1 MLNLLWPWAL
11 ALAPLPFIYRW
22 LRRPA
27 DVKIQ
32 ALRAPL
38 LAKVALD
45 DSASIKTSSWQRR
58 LLLIVLSLCWLCA
71 LLAIAR
77 PVWIGAPVS
86 MPTNGRDILLAVD
99 ISGSM
104 EQEDMRIN
112 GREVNRL
119 IAVKAVVG
127 DFVVKR
133 EGDRLG
139 LILFGEKAYLQT
151 PLTFDRKTMQTLLNE
166 AQIGFAGSN
175 GTAIGDAV
183 GLAVK
188 RLQDRPE
195 NHRVVILLTDGSNNA
210 GELDPMEAADLAR
223 RAKVKI
229 YTVGIGAESQQ
240 SWGLFGSQV
249 TNPSADLD
257 ESALQGIADATG
269 GQFFRARDPEE
280 LAAIYRELNRLE
292 PLEQTAETIRP
303 VSTLFHWPLALTFF
317 LSLVLV
323 LSRSYRRDYA

>member
-58 LLLIVLSLCWLCA
+58 LLLIVLSLCWLSA

-280 LAAIYRELNRLE
+280 LAAIYGELNRLE

>member
-32 ALRAPL
+32 VLRAPL

-58 LLLIVLSLCWLCA
+58 LLLLVLSLCWLSA

>member
-58 LLLIVLSLCWLCA
+58 LLLIVLSLCWLSA

-210 GELDPMEAADLAR
+210 GELDPMEAADLAG

-303 VSTLFHWPLALTFF
+303 VSALFHWPLALTFF

>member
-1 MLNLLWPWAL
+1 MLSLLWPWAL

-58 LLLIVLSLCWLCA
+58 LLLIVLSLCWLSA

>member
-58 LLLIVLSLCWLCA
+58 LLLIVLSLCWLSA

-303 VSTLFHWPLALTFF
+303 VSALFHWPLALTFF

>member
-58 LLLIVLSLCWLCA
+58 LLLLVLSLCWLSA

-323 LSRSYRRDYA
+323 LSSSYRRDYA

>member
-1 MLNLLWPWAL
+1 MLNLLWPWVL

-58 LLLIVLSLCWLCA
+58 LLLIVLSLCWLSA

-280 LAAIYRELNRLE
+280 LAAIYGELNRLE

>member
-58 LLLIVLSLCWLCA
+58 LLLLVLSLCWLSA

-229 YTVGIGAESQQ
+229 YTVGIGAERRQ

>member
-58 LLLIVLSLCWLCA
+58 LLLLVLSLCWLSA

-104 EQEDMRIN
+104 EQEDMTIN

-292 PLEQTAETIRP
+292 PLEQAAETLRP

-323 LSRSYRRDYA
+323 LSSSYRRDYA

>member
-58 LLLIVLSLCWLCA
+58 LLLLVLSLCWLSA

-280 LAAIYRELNRLE
+280 LAAIYRVLNRLE